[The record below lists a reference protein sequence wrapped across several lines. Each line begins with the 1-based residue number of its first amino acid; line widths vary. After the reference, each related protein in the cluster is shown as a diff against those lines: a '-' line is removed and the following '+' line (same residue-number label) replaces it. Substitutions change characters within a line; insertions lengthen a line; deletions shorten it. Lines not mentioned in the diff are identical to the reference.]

1 MDLCGICDKKIKIK
15 SKTNFCQL
23 CRKPFHLKYSSMSRI
38 EYQNNPEIYC
48 KKCNIINFPFSDLNN
63 NQFFNIIKQDR
74 ILNDFKIHPYLNLSD
89 SEKNIIDSLNNI
101 INEGGDNEGETS
113 FGCKYYDIDEFNN
126 NFKNPDNFSILH
138 LNIHSIQFHIEDL
151 RLALQSIN
159 NKFDIIAI
167 SESKINADIDPTV
180 DITLDDF
187 HPPVGTPTKASKGGV
202 LLYISTELNFKP
214 RHDLDIYKDR

>member
-1 MDLCGICDKKIKIK
+1 M
-15 SKTNFCQL
+15 
-23 CRKPFHLKYSSMSRI
+23 
-38 EYQNNPEIYC
+38 
-48 KKCNIINFPFSDLNN
+48 
-63 NQFFNIIKQDR
+63 
-74 ILNDFKIHPYLNLSD
+74 NLSD

-138 LNIHSIQFHIEDL
+138 LNIHSIQFHIIEDL

-167 SESKINADIDPTV
+167 SESKINADVDPTV

-214 RHDLDIYKDR
+214 RHDLDIYKDRELESIFIEINTEKDKNIIAGVIYKHPSINNKEFNDAFFKPLLNKIKMKRTKQYIFRVTLTMI